1 MKSNKI
7 IEEILCEIEKHEGV
21 MSRRDAMKFLAAS
34 PIAAGV
40 LAGAA
45 TPTNSNAASS
55 DAKGKIV
62 IVGGGLAGVATAAKL
77 TQKLSNPDI
86 TLIEPNPKSVSYQP
100 GQTLIAGGVWQKS
113 DIEYETEKFMPKGVK
128 WIKESVVSFD
138 PQNNKLKTSGGQEIG
153 YDYLVLAMGLVLD
166 FAAIKGLD
174 GVITS
179 SGANDIVKQ
188 KVGKNGVYSM
198 YFADGAV
205 DTYKGIQELIAKAK
219 AHKGAEKLQ
228 ALFTDPA
235 TPIKCGG
242 APKKIM
248 YLLHSRLVEAG
259 VRDKVELTFLPS
271 GDKMFGVPEY
281 NTAIF
286 EQFKQRDFKWEFKT
300 NLVAI
305 DTENKVAT
313 FEKKWLEKGEY
324 DQDLKEYTMIS
335 MSKNV
340 EKKYD
345 FIHITPPQKAPD
357 AVAKSPLGS
366 SKSWVPVV
374 QETLQHV
381 SFKNV
386 FALGDVAAV
395 PMGKTGGSARKQYNV
410 VADNLIAVM
419 EKQEKLPAKYDGYT
433 VCPLITSIG
442 TVMLAEFN
450 WTAKP
455 VPSFPLDPTQER
467 WMWWLLKV
475 YALKPMTVYGMLSGR
490 A

>member
-1 MKSNKI
+1 MEAKNI
-7 IEEILCEIEKHEGV
+7 LEEVLVEIERQETS
-21 MSRRDAMKFLAAS
+21 MSRRNALKFLAAS
-34 PIAAGV
+34 PVAASV
-40 LAGAA
+40 LASA
-45 TPTNSNAASS
+45 TTTTQAHAASS

-77 TQKLSNPDI
+77 TRRLSNPDI
-86 TLIEPNPKSVSYQP
+86 TIIEPNPKSVSYQP
-100 GQTLIAGGVWQKS
+100 GQTLIAAGVWEKS
-113 DIEYETEKFMPKGVK
+113 DIEYETEKFIPKGVT

-138 PQNNKLKTSGGQEIG
+138 PKNNSLKTSGGQTIT
-153 YDYLVLAMGLVLD
+153 YDYLVVATGLMLD

-179 SGANDIVKQ
+179 SGENTVVKQ
-188 KVGKNGVYSM
+188 KIGKNGVYSI

-205 DTYKGIQELIAKAK
+205 DTYQGIQELIKQAK
-219 AHKGAEKLQ
+219 AHTGPEKLQ
-228 ALFTDPA
+228 ALFSDPA

-248 YLLHSRLVEAG
+248 YITHDLLSKEG
-259 VRDKVELTFLPS
+259 VRDKVDLIFLPS

-281 NTAIF
+281 NDAIF
-286 EQFKQRDFKWEFKT
+286 EQFKERNFKWEFKT
-300 NLVAI
+300 NLIAI
-305 DTENKVAT
+305 DTEKKIAT

-324 DQDLKEYTMIS
+324 DEDLKEYTMNT

-357 AVAKSPLGS
+357 VVGKSPLGS
-366 SKSWVPVV
+366 SKGWVPVV

-381 SFKNV
+381 TYKNI

-410 VADNLIAVM
+410 VAENLIAVM
-419 EKQEKLPAKYDGYT
+419 EKKTELPEKYDGYT

-450 WTAKP
+450 WSAKP
-455 VPSFPLDPTQER
+455 TPSFPLDPTKER
-467 WMWWLLKV
+467 WIWWLLKV
-475 YALKPMTVYGMLSGR
+475 YLLKPMTIYGMLSGR